1 MSNIQRLL
9 ASLSIV
15 MMVAMTASMNQ
26 AGGRLPPVWKAS
38 DVIANSDLVAV
49 VDGPCL
55 ENVYPRVRA
64 PEVFGREG
72 PARIYRFTLVEALH
86 GDVAPGA
93 EVIVVKP
100 PTHMKGYAP
109 ILRGESLLFLRKL
122 ELTDVNVLRNNLPHW
137 ADDLPDDVWI
147 MTEGQYQW
155 MSWIQLKTV
164 HVASPVHD
172 EGEVDE
178 RLRSI
183 LVTQLIRFAGV
194 EAERVAILTYIQ
206 ELVGIRQAVLAGAE
220 LPDEENLDR
229 FQKAV
234 VQGAVKELQESQE

>member
-1 MSNIQRLL
+1 MLNIKRLL
-9 ASLSIV
+9 ASLSMVIMFA
-15 MMVAMTASMNQ
+15 MMASMNQ

-38 DVIANSDLVAV
+38 DVVAKSDLVAV

-72 PARIYRFTLVEALH
+72 PARIFRFTLVEALH
-86 GDVAPGA
+86 GNVAPGA
-93 EVIVVKP
+93 EVIVVRP
-100 PTHMKGYAP
+100 PTHMKGHAP
-109 ILRGESLLFLRKL
+109 IIRGESLLFLRKL

-178 RLRSI
+178 RLHSI
-183 LVTQLIRFAGV
+183 LVAQLVRFAGV
-194 EAERVAILTYIQ
+194 EAEREAIVTYVQ
-206 ELVGIRQAVLAGAE
+206 ELLTLRQAVLAGAE
-220 LPDEENLDR
+220 LPDEEDLDR

-234 VQGAVKELQESQE
+234 VQAAAKELEESQQ